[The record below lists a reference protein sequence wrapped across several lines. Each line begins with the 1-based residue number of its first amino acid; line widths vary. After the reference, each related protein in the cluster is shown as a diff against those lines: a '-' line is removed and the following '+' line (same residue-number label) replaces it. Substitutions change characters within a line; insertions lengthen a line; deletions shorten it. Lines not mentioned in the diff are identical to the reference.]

1 MQLKTLA
8 ASLTAA
14 VLLGGASVVVADP
27 PNFDFNG
34 YAQFPVGKSGIVPA
48 GAGMT
53 MASVLTNNGVVP
65 TPIPLNFALNQ
76 YTLIVQGSL
85 ANVIGNALRELNLE
99 DVEPAAAPA
108 EKPTIVEFRTFDGLV
123 VRVTGEKSG
132 DASWITLEASVDA
145 AQAAAAPPPAA
156 PADGVAAAT
165 PPATDPNAEA
175 ARINAKVGGWRYKIA
190 GYQYDQMT
198 RRMSELLKAPP
209 AAAPAPSPRP

>member
-85 ANVIGNALRELNLE
+85 ANVIGNAQHWTATIQIYEDPIGGGTAANYANLATFV
-99 DVEPAAAPA
+99 DGTLILGGA
-108 EKPTIVEFRTFDGLV
+108 FDGFLTRNTFTANLGNFV
-123 VRVTGEKSG
+123 GKVDFASG
-132 DASWITLEASVDA
+132 TMLGALPTPQDWPFGGAWSRTVSGIPAGFAENWDGLIDM
-145 AQAAAAPPPAA
+145 APVAVESRPWS
-156 PADGVAAAT
+156 GVKAL
-165 PPATDPNAEA
+165 
-175 ARINAKVGGWRYKIA
+175 
-190 GYQYDQMT
+190 YQH
-198 RRMSELLKAPP
+198 
-209 AAAPAPSPRP
+209 

>member
-85 ANVIGNALRELNLE
+85 ANVIGNAQHWTATIQIYEDPIGGGTAANYANLATFV
-99 DVEPAAAPA
+99 DGTLILGGA
-108 EKPTIVEFRTFDGLV
+108 FDGFLTRNTFTANLGNFV
-123 VRVTGEKSG
+123 GKVDFASGTMLGALPTPRTGR
-132 DASWITLEASVDA
+132 SVA
-145 AQAAAAPPPAA
+145 VGAGRSPES
-156 PADGVAAAT
+156 
-165 PPATDPNAEA
+165 PPAT
-175 ARINAKVGGWRYKIA
+175 
-190 GYQYDQMT
+190 
-198 RRMSELLKAPP
+198 
-209 AAAPAPSPRP
+209 PRTGMV